1 MRHILLG
8 FIDGL
13 ITASTLA
20 SSLIIRG
27 AKISVYF
34 AVSLSILVATI
45 NLINAF
51 VAEYVHQRREAE
63 EVYYKITLN
72 DVKDI
77 KWGYLK
83 RIMANS
89 LKDGVRNFGA
99 SLGGALIV
107 LLPSTISSI
116 WGLTSMIIGIILLSY
131 HLAGDIG
138 KIVETAILIGLAVAM
153 GLIIG
158 LIFPI
163 VA

>member
-83 RIMANS
+83 S
-89 LKDGVRNFGA
+89 
-99 SLGGALIV
+99 
-107 LLPSTISSI
+107 
-116 WGLTSMIIGIILLSY
+116 
-131 HLAGDIG
+131 
-138 KIVETAILIGLAVAM
+138 
-153 GLIIG
+153 
-158 LIFPI
+158 
-163 VA
+163 